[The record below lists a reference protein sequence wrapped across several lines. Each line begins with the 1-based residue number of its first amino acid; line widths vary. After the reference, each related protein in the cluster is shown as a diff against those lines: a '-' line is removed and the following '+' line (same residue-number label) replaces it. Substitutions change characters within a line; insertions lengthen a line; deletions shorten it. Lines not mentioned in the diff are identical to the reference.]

1 MIVDS
6 QHELGPGVSLVIGD
20 EALVDVGEADKV
32 HDVIGH
38 LKPHRPGRDIMVLH
52 HPGPES
58 DSVVAQADRL
68 MWMNGRCGAPELIA
82 NGRSDDGAESVVIRV
97 PAMAISAASP
107 QQPVGPETLAQLLG
121 ESLRLIHSIPVDDC
135 IFESM
140 PEAWMSIASSN
151 VAADSL
157 DSAADGPYA
166 SEEPARLLEILNELL
181 EASVSDRGQPVF
193 IHGHATL
200 GHTWLAPDG
209 SVSFT
214 GWQRAGLGDRHHDLA
229 VAASSL
235 TNAFGPAVVPPLLE
249 SYGFDQIDLRSLD
262 MHQLLVYLAG
272 AAR

>member
-1 MIVDS
+1 M
-6 QHELGPGVSLVIGD
+6 SLVVGD
-20 EALVDVGEADKV
+20 ETLVDVGEADKV

-38 LKPHRPGRDIMVLH
+38 LKPHSPGRDIMVLH
-52 HPGPES
+52 HPGPET

-68 MWMNGRCGAPELIA
+68 MWIDGRCGAPELIA
-82 NGRSDDGAESVVIRV
+82 NGRSDGGAESVVIRV

-107 QQPVGPETLAQLLG
+107 QQPVDPETLARLLG

-135 IFESM
+135 VFESA
-140 PEAWMSIASSN
+140 PETWMSIASSN
-151 VAADSL
+151 VAAESVE
-157 DSAADGPYA
+157 SQTDGPYA
-166 SEEPARLLEILNELL
+166 REEPAHLLEILAELFD
-181 EASVSDRGQPVF
+181 ATASDRGQPVF

-214 GWQRAGLGDRHHDLA
+214 GWQRSGFGDRHHDLA

-235 TNAFGPAVVPPLLE
+235 TDAFGPALVPLLLE
-249 SYGFDQIDLRSLD
+249 SYGIDQIDLRSLD